1 MHYIKE
7 NLMSIAYKTGLA
19 TSAVVRLFTKATTK
33 VVTDFG
39 RGMAQGTMKSQPLP
53 VDIDE
58 QIMQEL
64 SPEPVQQELPGMN
77 VEQPKGA

>member
-1 MHYIKE
+1 
-7 NLMSIAYKTGLA
+7 MSIAYKTGLA
-19 TSAVVRLFTKATTK
+19 TSAVVRLFTRATTK

-39 RGMAQGTMKSQPLP
+39 RGMAQGTMKSEPLP

-58 QIMQEL
+58 QIKQEL

-77 VEQPKGA
+77 VEQPKGAL

>member
-1 MHYIKE
+1 
-7 NLMSIAYKTGLA
+7 MSIAYKTGLA
-19 TSAVVRLFTKATTK
+19 ASACVRLFTKATTK

-77 VEQPKGA
+77 VEQPKGAL